1 MAYQLDPVG
10 PDDRAGIYAVPQR
23 EGEGGLPLRRGFLA
37 AALTLAVMGAFAGG
51 LWFAYQQGRHAAGGA
66 DGDVPLLRA
75 DTRPM
80 KVKPDNPGGMPIPDR
95 DKLIYSE
102 AKPTVERLLPPPE
115 KPLPKPTAPP
125 PSAAS
130 PPPIAAA
137 PPPAQPASALQ
148 QAAAAPAVKP
158 VAPATPPAS
167 TAAKPGGIRI
177 QLGSL
182 RSEDLARAEW
192 ERLKKKNADLLGK
205 LTANTTRA
213 DLGDKGIYYR
223 ITAGPVAD
231 RPAAERIC
239 AELQQRNVGCGIAR

>member
-23 EGEGGLPLRRGFLA
+23 EDEGGLPLRRGLLA
-37 AALTLAVMGAFAGG
+37 TALTLLVMGAFAGG
-51 LWFAYQQGRHAAGGA
+51 LWFAYQQGRHAAGGG

-102 AKPTVERLLPPPE
+102 AKPAVERLLPPPE
-115 KPLPKPTAPP
+115 KPMPKPTAPP

-130 PPPIAAA
+130 PPAIAAA
-137 PPPAQPASALQ
+137 PPPQPVSAPQQPAV
-148 QAAAAPAVKP
+148 APTAKP
-158 VAPATPPAS
+158 VAPAMPPVAN
-167 TAAKPGGIRI
+167 AARPGGVRI

-182 RSEDLARAEW
+182 RSEDLAREEW

-231 RPAAERIC
+231 KPAAERIC
-239 AELQQRNVGCGIAR
+239 GELQQRSVGCAIAR